1 MKLPAAVS
9 AVALLGIAGCGSDS
23 PSSAAA
29 PQQQTLTVLAAASL
43 TESFGAL
50 EKRFES
56 EHAGVDVK
64 ISFQGSSALAQQ
76 IINGGKAD
84 VFASADETNMKKVTD
99 AGLAKGSAEIF
110 ATNQLAIAVAPGNP
124 KHIASLADL
133 AKDGTVVV
141 VCAPQVPCGSA
152 AQKVEQA
159 AGVML
164 KPKSEEQDVKAVLT
178 KVTAGEADAGL
189 VYVTD
194 VNSAGGKVVGV
205 DFPEAAKAVNKY
217 PIVALKDA
225 PQADLATAFV
235 ALVRGE
241 VGKAELT
248 KVGFKVP

>member
-1 MKLPAAVS
+1 MKLLAAIS
-9 AVALLGIAGCGSDS
+9 AAALLATAGCGSESTADS
-23 PSSAAA
+23 G
-29 PQQQTLTVLAAASL
+29 QRTLTVLAAASL

-56 EHAGVDVK
+56 EHVGVDVK

-76 IINGGKAD
+76 IVNGGKAD

-99 AGLAKGSAEIF
+99 AGLADGTAEIF

-124 KHIASLADL
+124 KKIAALADL
-133 AKDGTVVV
+133 AKDGTLVV

-152 AQKVEQA
+152 TQKVEQA
-159 AGVML
+159 AGVTL
-164 KPKSEEQDVKAVLT
+164 RPKSEEQDVKAVLT

-194 VNSAGGKVVGV
+194 VNSAGGKVVGI

-217 PIVALKDA
+217 PIAALKDA
-225 PQADLATAFV
+225 PQADLAKAFV

-241 VGKAELT
+241 AGKVELT
-248 KVGFKVP
+248 KAGFRVP

>member
-1 MKLPAAVS
+1 MKLVAALSV
-9 AVALLGIAGCGSDS
+9 AALLAVAGCGSDS

-29 PQQQTLTVLAAASL
+29 PEQKTLTVLAAASL
-43 TESFGAL
+43 TESFGVL
-50 EKRFES
+50 EKRFEA

-99 AGLAKGSAEIF
+99 AGLAGSPEIF

-124 KHIASLADL
+124 KKIASLADL

-152 AQKVEQA
+152 AQKVEAA
-159 AGVML
+159 AGVTI
-164 KPKSEEQDVKAVLT
+164 KPESEEQDVKSVLT
-178 KVTAGEADAGL
+178 KVSAGEADAGL

-205 DFPEAAKAVNKY
+205 DFPEAGKAVNKY
-217 PIVALKDA
+217 PIAALKDA
-225 PQADLATAFV
+225 PEADLARAFV
-235 ALVRGE
+235 RFVRGE
-241 VGKAELT
+241 TGKAELT
-248 KVGFKVP
+248 KVGFTVP

>member
-1 MKLPAAVS
+1 MKPLAA
-9 AVALLGIAGCGSDS
+9 AAALTALLAVAGCGSDS
-23 PSSAAA
+23 AAS
-29 PQQQTLTVLAAASL
+29 PEQRTLTVLVAASL

-50 EKRFES
+50 EKKFEA

-64 ISFQGSSALAQQ
+64 LSFQGSSALAQQ

-99 AGLAKGSAEIF
+99 AGLGSGSAEIF

-124 KHIASLADL
+124 KRIASLADL
-133 AKDGTVVV
+133 ATDGMVVV

-152 AQKVEQA
+152 TQKVQKA
-159 AGVML
+159 AGVTI

-178 KVTAGEADAGL
+178 KVSAGEADAGL
-189 VYVTD
+189 VYLTD
-194 VNSAGGKVVGV
+194 INSAAGKVAKV
-205 DFPEAAKAVNKY
+205 DFPEAAQAINKY

-225 PQADLATAFV
+225 PRSELAKAFV

-241 VGKAELT
+241 AGKTELT
-248 KVGFKVP
+248 KVGFRIP